1 MIILVILGII
11 YLVGLLITF
20 VLLIP
25 TWIKNDVYIKILLRT
40 LVTAVL
46 WPLTWSIAIQLYINQ
61 NRSRKS

>member
-1 MIILVILGII
+1 MIILVVLGII

-25 TWIKNDVYIKILLRT
+25 TWIKSDVYIKILLRT

-61 NRSRKS
+61 NRSRRK